1 VTVEASKTLTK
12 EIINMRAVQLTA
24 YGNPVEGLQY
34 VDIPEPA
41 APGPNQVLI
50 GVEFSPLNPSDL
62 LLARGI
68 YGIRPALP
76 TVIGGEGVGRVIALG
91 AGVENVKVGDCV
103 LAPLSSFTWRERM
116 IISAKGL
123 FALPADADVQ
133 QLSMVAINPP
143 TAALLLS
150 EYVDLKPGEWVV
162 QNSANSSVGRWVIAF
177 AKARGLKTV
186 NIVRRPELVPE
197 LKAIGGDVVVVDSP
211 DASTEVRAAIG
222 QADLRLALDGVS
234 GPATGVLASTLS
246 PHGTLVS
253 YAAMSQA
260 PISISPLDVIFKPLT
275 VRGFWLGHPESGAKS
290 APPIV
295 QAAEMIAS
303 GQVHIP
309 VTATYDLSSIKEAVA
324 HALRGGKILLDVAGS
339 SN

>member
-1 VTVEASKTLTK
+1 
-12 EIINMRAVQLTA
+12 MRAVQLTA
-24 YGNPVEGLQY
+24 YGNPVEGLNY
-34 VDIPEPA
+34 VDIPEPK
-41 APGPNQVLI
+41 APGPNRVLI

-62 LLARGI
+62 LLAQGI

-76 TVIGGEGVGRVIALG
+76 TVIGNEGVGRVLAVG
-91 AGVENVKVGDCV
+91 AGVENVKVGDRV

-116 IISAKGL
+116 ILPASGL
-123 FALPADADVQ
+123 FALPPGADPQ
-133 QLSMVAINPP
+133 QLSMLAINPP

-162 QNSANSSVGRWVIAF
+162 QNAANSAVGRWVIAF
-177 AKARGLKTV
+177 AKTRGLKTV
-186 NIVRRPELVPE
+186 NIVRRPELVAE

-211 DASTEVRAAIG
+211 NVSKEIKAAFG
-222 QADLRLALDGVS
+222 KAELRLALDGVS

-253 YAAMSQA
+253 YAAMSEA
-260 PISISPLDVIFKPLT
+260 PMSISPLDVIFKPIML
-275 VRGFWLGHPESGAKS
+275 RGFWLGHPESTAKS
-290 APPIV
+290 APAMA

-303 GQVHIP
+303 GRVHIP
-309 VTATYDLSSIKEAVA
+309 VAATYPLSSIKEAVA

-339 SN
+339 SK